1 MEGGEF
7 NSIYKKICLYDYDV
21 DHVEFECG
29 NMLQY
34 YTLKYFHT
42 VRAIIFIHKIRNI
55 FIILKI
61 IEFMNKIV
69 MLSTLGILA
78 SILALGTTSI
88 TNQVYAQFNESQP
101 ETIEELEEILGNNTE
116 IMEENTPISNPNNTI
131 LDATEVNIEEDC
143 MILADGSEYC
153 P

>member
-1 MEGGEF
+1 
-7 NSIYKKICLYDYDV
+7 
-21 DHVEFECG
+21 
-29 NMLQY
+29 
-34 YTLKYFHT
+34 
-42 VRAIIFIHKIRNI
+42 
-55 FIILKI
+55 
-61 IEFMNKIV
+61 